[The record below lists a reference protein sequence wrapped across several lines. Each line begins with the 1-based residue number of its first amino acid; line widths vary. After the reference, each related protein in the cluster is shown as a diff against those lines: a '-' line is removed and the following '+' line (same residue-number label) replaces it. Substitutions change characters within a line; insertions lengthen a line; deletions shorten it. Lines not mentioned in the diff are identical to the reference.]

1 MKLKCFSK
9 GRQEDMPC
17 SSLQFTFSFSFPQS
31 GCTMNLSPTPAL
43 NSNQCHLLPE
53 ATTIRCFL
61 QGLAILCFS
70 KPYESSSRPPPPTS
84 SLSLRSPIILWHS
97 VHDSVF
103 SSCNERCLLAGCF
116 SCSVLTITVWYIMS
130 TQWKGLANI
139 VEYMNVFKI
148 LNVLNKLLK
157 KLRIKG

>member
-1 MKLKCFSK
+1 MFFSAIYFLFFIPPKWLYYESISHSCFKFKSVSPPSRSYHNTLFPPRHK
-9 GRQEDMPC
+9 TVMDPC
-17 SSLQFTFSFSFPQS
+17 
-31 GCTMNLSPTPAL
+31 
-43 NSNQCHLLPE
+43 
-53 ATTIRCFL
+53 
-61 QGLAILCFS
+61 LAILCFS
-70 KPYESSSRPPPPTS
+70 KPYESSSCPPPPTS

-139 VEYMNVFKI
+139 VEYMNLFKI